1 MNTGLIPAVSLTP
14 GANIRAYMQAVN
26 GISILTIDEE
36 RELGEALYYHGDL
49 EAARQL
55 VLAHLRFVVHV
66 AKTYSGYGL
75 PQADLIQEGNVG
87 LMKAVKRYNPEK
99 QSEAYYE
106 DFDLDIPDGAT
117 LLDCINLIKW
127 TQDGSLTYRMSC
139 RSAICGSCGMKVNGR
154 KPKIP
159 DIDAWLGQKEKLYNF
174 EIGMLGILS
183 KSDKELEREFHNLGH
198 TEAERLAAVGHLLAC
213 INEWS
218 QDFARHFDMSD
229 AVLSRIIV
237 IHDRMIGRER
247 FEELVKLD
255 REARYVEAYNAREA
269 RKHAEDR
276 P

>member
-1 MNTGLIPAVSLTP
+1 MRSTVVDLAVMRDSPKLEW
-14 GANIRAYMQAVN
+14 RQ
-26 GISILTIDEE
+26 
-36 RELGEALYYHGDL
+36 YHGG
-49 EAARQL
+49 
-55 VLAHLRFVVHV
+55 VTF
-66 AKTYSGYGL
+66 K
-75 PQADLIQEGNVG
+75 
-87 LMKAVKRYNPEK
+87 
-99 QSEAYYE
+99 
-106 DFDLDIPDGAT
+106 
-117 LLDCINLIKW
+117 
-127 TQDGSLTYRMSC
+127 
-139 RSAICGSCGMKVNGR
+139 GMKEKGR

-159 DIDAWLGQKEKLYNF
+159 DIDTWLGQKEKLYRF

-183 KSDKELEREFHNLGH
+183 KSDKELEREFHKLGH
-198 TEAERLAAVGHLLAC
+198 TEAERLAAVRNLLVC

-269 RKHAEDR
+269 RKHAEDK